1 MTQDPSNPLKPNSSN
16 SQPPESQ
23 APESQAPE
31 SQAPGAPS
39 PSETPPEPIEPSSP
53 LEGVPDLQPDDAEPD
68 DSQPDTPTTSPEPIE
83 SVAMTDATQHS
94 TTSDVAEPSGKPPST
109 ATSSIPPGTSPEKTQ
124 QPTPPAS
131 TTGSETTSKPP
142 VVVQLLKQVWAIG
155 LALAPVVVGIGRTL
169 WRLLQLLASW
179 VWKGWKFLL
188 PRIRSLLP
196 EGWNKLPDWTITT
209 VAVLLLALVL
219 WITTLLLPSKA
230 PAQLGD
236 RPPAVSAPNVPPAEL
251 TPDPALITQIQ
262 EQVASV
268 TDEYTEGLIQ
278 SVQANFGDRQLTV
291 KLGDGW
297 YNLTSTR
304 QDSLAND
311 ILKRARRLDFEV
323 LQLTDFEGDR
333 LARSP
338 VVGDKMVI
346 YRRVRSQEP
355 AQPIG

>member
-1 MTQDPSNPLKPNSSN
+1 MTQDPFNPLEPNPSN
-16 SQPPESQ
+16 SQPPDSQ
-23 APESQAPE
+23 PTNSQPTNSQPTNAEASEPSSAPNP
-31 SQAPGAPS
+31 
-39 PSETPPEPIEPSSP
+39 TPEPIEPSSP
-53 LEGVPDLQPDDAEPD
+53 LEGVPDLQPDNLQSEAPEAAN
-68 DSQPDTPTTSPEPIE
+68 PEPIE

-94 TTSDVAEPSGKPPST
+94 TTNEGAEPSGKPPAT
-109 ATSSIPPGTSPEKTQ
+109 ATRSGSPASPSDQ
-124 QPTPPAS
+124 QPTSPS
-131 TTGSETTSKPP
+131 TGSEAASKPP
-142 VVVQLLKQVWAIG
+142 VIVQLFKQVWALG
-155 LALAPVVVGIGRTL
+155 LALAPVIVGIGRTL

-188 PRIRSLLP
+188 PRIRSVLP

-236 RPPAVSAPNVPPAEL
+236 RPPAVSAPNVPQPEP
-251 TPDPALITQIQ
+251 TPDPALITKIQ

-291 KLGDGW
+291 KIGDGW
-297 YNLTSTR
+297 YDLSSTR

-311 ILKRARRLDFEV
+311 ILKRARRLDFEA
-323 LQLTDFEGDR
+323 LQLADGEGER

-346 YRRVRSQEP
+346 YRRVRSQESG
-355 AQPIG
+355 QPIGG